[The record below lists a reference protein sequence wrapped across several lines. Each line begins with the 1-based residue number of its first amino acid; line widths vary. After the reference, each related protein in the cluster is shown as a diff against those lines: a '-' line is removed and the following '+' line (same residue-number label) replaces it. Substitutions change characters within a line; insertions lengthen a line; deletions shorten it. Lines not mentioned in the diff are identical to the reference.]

1 MADIQVNFNALR
13 RHAIDDFDAV
23 VRLLKRNISFLDET
37 GPDFREELA
46 SRLDELRSDLATI
59 ALCRD
64 EENGIEDVLGDRELL
79 TLSDEGEDEDEG
91 GRVSAP
97 EEDKVSLMDS
107 LSLVRAV
114 LNEATDGELAK
125 MEVPE

>member
-1 MADIQVNFNALR
+1 MADIQVNFNSLR

-23 VRLLKRNISFLDET
+23 VRLLKRNTSFLDET

-64 EENGIEDVLGDRELL
+64 EANGIEDVLGERTLL
-79 TLSDEGEDEDEG
+79 
-91 GRVSAP
+91 
-97 EEDKVSLMDS
+97 S
-107 LSLVRAV
+107 LSS
-114 LNEATDGELAK
+114 EE
-125 MEVPE
+125 EVPE

>member
-37 GPDFREELA
+37 GPEFREELA
-46 SRLDELRSDLATI
+46 DRLDALRSDLATI

-64 EENGIEDVLGDRELL
+64 EANGIEDVLGDRVLL
-79 TLSDEGEDEDEG
+79 TLS
-91 GRVSAP
+91 V
-97 EEDKVSLMDS
+97 EE
-107 LSLVRAV
+107 
-114 LNEATDGELAK
+114 
-125 MEVPE
+125 EVPE

>member
-64 EENGIEDVLGDRELL
+64 EENGIEDILGDRVLL
-79 TLSDEGEDEDEG
+79 TLSDEGEE
-91 GRVSAP
+91 VS
-97 EEDKVSLMDS
+97 E
-107 LSLVRAV
+107 
-114 LNEATDGELAK
+114 
-125 MEVPE
+125 

>member
-37 GPDFREELA
+37 GPEFREEL
-46 SRLDELRSDLATI
+46 SDRLDALRSDLATI

-64 EENGIEDVLGDRELL
+64 EANGIEDVLGDRVLL
-79 TLSDEGEDEDEG
+79 TLS
-91 GRVSAP
+91 V
-97 EEDKVSLMDS
+97 EE
-107 LSLVRAV
+107 
-114 LNEATDGELAK
+114 
-125 MEVPE
+125 EVPE

>member
-37 GPDFREELA
+37 GPEFREELA
-46 SRLDELRSDLATI
+46 DRLDALRSDLATI

-64 EENGIEDVLGDRELL
+64 EANGIEDVLGDRVLL
-79 TLSDEGEDEDEG
+79 TLSVEEE
-91 GRVSAP
+91 VS
-97 EEDKVSLMDS
+97 E
-107 LSLVRAV
+107 
-114 LNEATDGELAK
+114 
-125 MEVPE
+125 

>member
-23 VRLLKRNISFLDET
+23 VRLIKKNINFLDET

-46 SRLDELRSDLATI
+46 DRLDALRSDLATI

-64 EENGIEDVLGDRELL
+64 EANGIEDVLGDRVLL
-79 TLSDEGEDEDEG
+79 TLS
-91 GRVSAP
+91 V
-97 EEDKVSLMDS
+97 EE
-107 LSLVRAV
+107 
-114 LNEATDGELAK
+114 
-125 MEVPE
+125 EVPE